1 MATAVG
7 SRRSAD
13 SYAPVNATT
22 RRRRAAYRGHNNA
35 LGGPNA
41 AVRVLVCANTPK
53 HVHVYRGVVERLL
66 ERGHEVLVLARDYQC
81 TVALCDH
88 FGLPYET
95 YGSLDS
101 TKGSLLRRLPGHYAR
116 LLPRAVRFSPDLVF
130 GMGSYAAHAGL
141 VTRAPVVLLL
151 DSEHHPLDH
160 AISHPF
166 ADALLTPHAFRKDLG
181 ANHYRYRGFMEL
193 AYLHPA
199 QFERDPT
206 VRADLGVGDG
216 QFSVVR
222 FNAFGSHHDVG
233 ESGFGPDERRE
244 LVERLAEFG
253 PVVVS
258 AERDAAVTDHPEVVP
273 YDLHPARIHDVLAE
287 ANLLVADTA
296 TMVTEAALLCT
307 PAVRSS
313 SFAGADDFGNFHELA
328 DAGLA
333 ESYAD
338 PDEALARAV
347 DLAGDPNAVA
357 RWTGRLHAYLS
368 GTTDLTS
375 LVVDVAESGGRVER
389 VPGLSRDPP
398 VDAAARGRPDDGPDR
413 PAGHPVSER

>member
-1 MATAVG
+1 M
-7 SRRSAD
+7 SD
-13 SYAPVNATT
+13 SYAPVNPVVPG
-22 RRRRAAYRGHNNA
+22 AYRGHNNA
-35 LGGPNA
+35 LAGRTAP
-41 AVRVLVCANTPK
+41 VRLLVCANTPK
-53 HVHVYRGVVERLL
+53 HVHVYRGAVSRLR

-81 TVALCDH
+81 TAALCEH
-88 FGLPYET
+88 FDLPHET
-95 YGSLDS
+95 YGRLDS

-116 LLPRAVRFSPDLVF
+116 ILPRAVRFSPDLVL

-141 VTRAPVVLLL
+141 VARAPVVLLL

-160 AISHPF
+160 AVSHPF

-181 ANHYRYRGFMEL
+181 ENHYRYRGFMEL

-199 QFERDPT
+199 QFERDPS
-206 VRADLGVGDG
+206 VRAALGVGDG

-233 ESGFGPDERRE
+233 ESGFGPDGRAE
-244 LVERLAEFG
+244 LVDRLTEFG
-253 PVVVS
+253 PVVVA
-258 AERDAAVTDHPEVVP
+258 AERDADVFDRPGVHP
-273 YDLHPARIHDVLAE
+273 YDLHPARMHHVLAE
-287 ANLLVADTA
+287 ADLLVADTA

-313 SFAGADDFGNFHELA
+313 SFAGEDDFGNFHELA

-338 PDEALARAV
+338 PEAAVARAV

-368 GTTDLTS
+368 GMTDLTG

-389 VPGLSRDPP
+389 VPGLARDPP
-398 VDAAARGRPDDGPDR
+398 VGAATRESERERADDESDR
-413 PAGHPVSER
+413 PPGQPVSER

>member
-1 MATAVG
+1 
-7 SRRSAD
+7 
-13 SYAPVNATT
+13 
-22 RRRRAAYRGHNNA
+22 
-35 LGGPNA
+35 
-41 AVRVLVCANTPK
+41 VRLLVCANTPK
-53 HVHVYRGVVERLL
+53 HVHVYRGAVERL
-66 ERGHEVLVLARDYQC
+66 RAQGHEVLVLARDYQC
-81 TVALCDH
+81 TTALCEH
-88 FGLPYET
+88 FDLPYET

-116 LLPRAVRFSPDLVF
+116 LLPRAVRFSPDLVL

-199 QFERDPT
+199 QFRRDPS
-206 VRADLGVGDG
+206 VREALGVGDG
-216 QFSVVR
+216 TFSVVR

-233 ESGFGPDERRE
+233 ESGFGPDDRAE
-244 LVERLAEFG
+244 LVERLTEFG

-258 AERDAAVTDHPEVVP
+258 AERDADVTDRPGVHP
-273 YDLHPARIHDVLAE
+273 YDLHPARMHHVLAE
-287 ANLLVADTA
+287 ADLLVADTA

-328 DAGLA
+328 AAGLA

-338 PDEALARAV
+338 PDEAVARAV
-347 DLAGDPNAVA
+347 ALAGDPNAVA
-357 RWTGRLHAYLS
+357 RWTGRLHSYLD
-368 GTTDLTS
+368 GLVDLTS
-375 LVVDVAESGGRVER
+375 LIVEVAERGGRVAE
-389 VPGLSRDPP
+389 VPGLERDPAP
-398 VDAAARGRPDDGPDR
+398 LPARGDGRPDANGGRTRPD
-413 PAGHPVSER
+413 ADHPVSER